1 MKALGFWLLVVRLA
15 IVVACV
21 SQCSKGGSHAA
32 VEVKAS
38 CVSACDHESHSQQLW
53 GALLPGDNTTEGLNG
68 TSDHWNDSAWRPSK
82 GLDQRVHGHRAGARA
97 LPLWVRPIPDHARE
111 AEGGRLTAGR
121 ALVRRATHRAGRQ
134 ARARDAGA
142 AERWTPAPRTERS
155 LLETSKFA
163 ERSQRAQDIGALV
176 LMRGDTT
183 ALPPAL
189 SCGGA
194 RARDIQAIMRAR
206 ARDVG
211 RPVVRLTGGFTS
223 VAQLEE
229 RLIPNQ
235 QVPGSTPG
243 GRARSGRH
251 EKSTRLGAGNF
262 TDEPCDVG
270 QSLPGTPEQ
279 SGDQAPLASG
289 SDLCSLVAEQ
299 SVHLSAARARHR
311 GNSDAGV
318 GELAPS
324 VIVSARVG
332 LVAFEQRRP
341 ARTLQGRA
349 AVARLAHN
357 QKVGGSIPSPATG
370 LCGLSLDA
378 SPPIRYIND
387 RSAMLRQS
395 FAPEPGNKWPT
406 SCQNEAQPKGQA
418 GIPDLTSSI
427 GKNLAIIAWRRPT
440 VTLDTPRE
448 GAKPSCSATP
458 KNSER
463 AQQQESAG
471 RPASEDACAS
481 GSEAGQSAAEQP
493 ASSRGAA

>member
-1 MKALGFWLLVVRLA
+1 MWFQLGVLAATLGLLVAFRVMFNAHHRRTRLA
-15 IVVACV
+15 VCVVFALQLLN
-21 SQCSKGGSHAA
+21 SGASASR
-32 VEVKAS
+32 VKT
-38 CVSACDHESHSQQLW
+38 QQ
-53 GALLPGDNTTEGLNG
+53 TEGYIG
-68 TSDHWNDSAWRPSK
+68 TSDYWNDSAWRPSE

-155 LLETSKFA
+155 LVETSKFA

-176 LMRGDTT
+176 LMRGDTN

-299 SVHLSAARARHR
+299 SAHLSAARARHR
-311 GNSDAGV
+311 GTSDEGV
-318 GELAPS
+318 GDLAPS
-324 VIVSARVG
+324 VIVIAQVG
-332 LVAFEQRRP
+332 LVAFEQRCP
-341 ARTLQGRA
+341 ACTLRDRA
-349 AVARLAHN
+349 ARSARLAHN
-357 QKVGGSIPSPATG
+357 QEVAGSNPALATRSGALRAECGGYLNACGARNLRGCAARTAQGRTTDPVVTGGESAARPVWRSLVARRGNAEVARSNRVTGPANC
-370 LCGLSLDA
+370 L
-378 SPPIRYIND
+378 
-387 RSAMLRQS
+387 AMVRGETPRLVLGRHETAKR
-395 FAPEPGNKWPT
+395 FV
-406 SCQNEAQPKGQA
+406 
-418 GIPDLTSSI
+418 SI
-427 GKNLAIIAWRRPT
+427 G
-440 VTLDTPRE
+440 
-448 GAKPSCSATP
+448 
-458 KNSER
+458 
-463 AQQQESAG
+463 
-471 RPASEDACAS
+471 
-481 GSEAGQSAAEQP
+481 
-493 ASSRGAA
+493 GAA